1 MISVFR
7 KEVAG
12 FLNSLIAYIVIS
24 VFLTCIGLL
33 MWVFPQT
40 NVLDYGFADME
51 TLFGLAPYVF
61 MFLIPAICM
70 KFFAEEKKSGT
81 MELLFTRPL
90 MDLQVILGKYFAGLF
105 LVVFSLLPT
114 LIYYYSVYELG
125 SPKGNL
131 DSAGIMGSYIG
142 LLLLGSFFTAL
153 GVLASSFTENQII
166 AFILG
171 AFLCFIFYDGI
182 DALASLDTVGSTG
195 QLIERL
201 GVVYHYNALSRGLM
215 DSRDILYFLS
225 ITAATLLFTKLV
237 IGSRKW

>member
-1 MISVFR
+1 MISIFR

-12 FLNSLIAYIVIS
+12 FLNSLIGYMVIS
-24 VFLTCIGLL
+24 VFLTGIGLM

-40 NVLDYGFADME
+40 NVLDYGFAE
-51 TLFGLAPYVF
+51 LGTLFGLAPYVF

-70 KFFAEEKKSGT
+70 KFFAEEQKSGT
-81 MELLFTRPL
+81 IEILYTRPVT
-90 MDLQVILGKYFAGLF
+90 DLQVILGKYFAGLF
-105 LVVFSLLPT
+105 LVIFSLLPT
-114 LIYYYSVYELG
+114 FIYYFSIHELG

-153 GVLASSFTENQII
+153 GVFASSITENQIV

-182 DALASLDTVGSTG
+182 AAMASLEAIGSAG
-195 QLIERL
+195 HFIEQL

-225 ITAATLLFTKLV
+225 ITATTILLTNLV

>member
-24 VFLTCIGLL
+24 VFLTSIGLL

-40 NVLDYGFADME
+40 NILDYGFADME

-90 MDLQVILGKYFAGLF
+90 TDLQVILGKYFAGLF
-105 LVVFSLLPT
+105 LVIFSLLPT

-131 DSAGIMGSYIG
+131 DSAGIIGSYIG
-142 LLLLGSFFTAL
+142 LLLLGSCFTAL
-153 GVLASSFTENQII
+153 GVLASSITENQII

-182 DALASLDTVGSTG
+182 DALASLATVGSAG

-215 DSRDILYFLS
+215 DSRDVLYFLS
-225 ITAATLLFTKLV
+225 ITTATLLFTKLV

>member
-1 MISVFR
+1 VISVFR

-24 VFLTCIGLL
+24 VFLTGIGLL
-33 MWVFPQT
+33 MWVFPRT
-40 NVLDYGFADME
+40 NILDYGYADMA
-51 TLFGLAPYVF
+51 TLFALAPYVF

-70 KFFAEEKKSGT
+70 KFFAEERKSGT

-90 MDLQVILGKYFAGLF
+90 TDMQVILGKYFAGLF

-142 LLLLGSFFTAL
+142 LLLLGTFFTAL
-153 GVLASSFTENQII
+153 GVLSSSVTENQIV

-171 AFLCFIFYDGI
+171 AFLCFIWYDGLEAFSSMESI
-182 DALASLDTVGSTG
+182 GPLGYLV
-195 QLIERL
+195 ERI
-201 GVVYHYNALSRGLM
+201 GTVYHYNALSRGLM
-215 DSRDILYFLS
+215 DSRDVLYFIS
-225 ITAATLLFTKLV
+225 ITSATLLLTKLV

>member
-24 VFLTCIGLL
+24 VFLTSIGLL

-40 NVLDYGFADME
+40 NILDYGFADME

-81 MELLFTRPL
+81 IELLFTRPL
-90 MDLQVILGKYFAGLF
+90 TDLQVILGKYFAGLF
-105 LVVFSLLPT
+105 LVIFSLLPT

-131 DSAGIMGSYIG
+131 DSAGIIGSYIG
-142 LLLLGSFFTAL
+142 LLLLGSCFTAL
-153 GVLASSFTENQII
+153 GVLASSITENQII

-182 DALASLDTVGSTG
+182 DALASLATVGSAG

-215 DSRDILYFLS
+215 DSRDVLYFLS
-225 ITAATLLFTKLV
+225 ITTATLLFTKLV

>member
-1 MISVFR
+1 MT
-7 KEVAG
+7 G
-12 FLNSLIAYIVIS
+12 
-24 VFLTCIGLL
+24 IGLI

-40 NVLDYGFADME
+40 NVLDYGFADMGS
-51 TLFGLAPYVF
+51 LFGMAPYVF

-70 KFFAEEKKSGT
+70 KLFAEERKSGT
-81 MELLFTRPL
+81 MELLFTQPL
-90 MDLQVILGKYFAGLF
+90 TDMQVILGKYFAGLF
-105 LVVFSLLPT
+105 LVAFSLLPT

-142 LLLLGSFFTAL
+142 LFLLGSFFTAL
-153 GVLASSFTENQII
+153 GVFASSITENQIV

-171 AFLCFIFYDGI
+171 AFLCFLWYDGV
-182 DALASLDTVGSTG
+182 DAIALLETNGLSGHF
-195 QLIERL
+195 IERL
-201 GVVYHYNALSRGLM
+201 GVVYHYNALSRGLL

-225 ITAATLLFTKLV
+225 MTTATILLTKLV

>member
-12 FLNSLIAYIVIS
+12 FLNSLIAYIVVS
-24 VFLTCIGLL
+24 VFLTSVGLL

-40 NVLDYGFADME
+40 NILDYGFADME

-90 MDLQVILGKYFAGLF
+90 TDLQVILGKYFAGLF
-105 LVVFSLLPT
+105 LVIFSLLPT

-153 GVLASSFTENQII
+153 GVLASSITENQII

-182 DALASLDTVGSTG
+182 DALASLATVGSAG

>member
-1 MISVFR
+1 VISIFR

-12 FLNSLIAYIVIS
+12 FLNSLIGYMVIS
-24 VFLTCIGLL
+24 VFLTGIGLM

-40 NVLDYGFADME
+40 NVLDYGFAE
-51 TLFGLAPYVF
+51 LGTLFGLAPYVF

-70 KFFAEEKKSGT
+70 KFFAEEQKSGT
-81 MELLFTRPL
+81 IEILYTRPVT
-90 MDLQVILGKYFAGLF
+90 DLQVILGKYFAGLF
-105 LVVFSLLPT
+105 LVIFSLLPT
-114 LIYYYSVYELG
+114 FIYYFSIHELG

-153 GVLASSFTENQII
+153 GVFASSITENQIV

-182 DALASLDTVGSTG
+182 AAMASLEAIGSAG
-195 QLIERL
+195 HFIEQL

-225 ITAATLLFTKLV
+225 ITATTILLTNLV

>member
-7 KEVAG
+7 KEVSG
-12 FLNSLIAYIVIS
+12 FLNSLIAYVVIS
-24 VFLTCIGLL
+24 VFLTGIGLL

-51 TLFGLAPYVF
+51 ILFGVAPYVF

-70 KFFAEEKKSGT
+70 KLFAEEKKAGT

-90 MDLQVILGKYFAGLF
+90 RDREVILGKYFAALF
-105 LVVFSLLPT
+105 LVAFSLLPT
-114 LIYYYSVYELG
+114 LIYYFSVYQLG
-125 SPKGNL
+125 NPKGNL
-131 DSAGIMGSYIG
+131 DTAGIMGSYVG

-153 GVLASSFTENQII
+153 GLLASSITENQVV
-166 AFILG
+166 AFIFG
-171 AFLCFIFYDGI
+171 AFLCFISYDGI
-182 DALASLDTVGSTG
+182 DALSSMESMGALGHAVES
-195 QLIERL
+195 L

-215 DSRDILYFLS
+215 DSRDVLYFIS
-225 ITAATLLFTKLV
+225 VTIGALLVTKLV

>member
-1 MISVFR
+1 MISVFK

-24 VFLTCIGLL
+24 VFLTGIGLL

-40 NVLDYGFADME
+40 NILDYGYADMNS
-51 TLFGLAPYVF
+51 LFGLAPYVF

-90 MDLQVILGKYFAGLF
+90 TDIQVVLGKYLAGLF
-105 LVVFSLLPT
+105 LVVFALLPT
-114 LIYYYSVYELG
+114 LIYYYSVSQLG
-125 SPKGNL
+125 NPEGNL
-131 DSAGIMGSYIG
+131 DSAGIAGSYVG

-153 GVLASSFTENQII
+153 GVLASSLTENQIV

-171 AFLCFIFYDGI
+171 AFLCFLWYDGI
-182 DALASLDTVGSTG
+182 QAVSQLDLLGG
-195 QLIERL
+195 AGYGIERL

-225 ITAATLLFTKLV
+225 ITTATLLVTRL
-237 IGSRKW
+237 IISSRKW

>member
-7 KEVAG
+7 KEVAA
-12 FLNSLIAYIVIS
+12 FLNSLIAYIVIG
-24 VFLTCIGLL
+24 VFLTGIGLL

-40 NVLDYGFADME
+40 NILDYGFADME

-90 MDLQVILGKYFAGLF
+90 TDLQVILGKYLAGLF
-105 LVVFSLLPT
+105 LVLFSLLPT

-125 SPKGNL
+125 NPKGNL

-142 LLLLGSFFTAL
+142 LLLLGAFFTSL
-153 GVLASSFTENQII
+153 GVLASSLTENQIV

-171 AFLCFIFYDGI
+171 AFLCFLWYDGLEAI
-182 DALASLDTVGSTG
+182 ASIQAIGSAG
-195 QLIERL
+195 HLVERL

-215 DSRDILYFLS
+215 DSRDIMYFLS
-225 ITAATLLFTKLV
+225 ITTVAILLTKLV

>member
-12 FLNSLIAYIVIS
+12 FLNSLIAYMVIS
-24 VFLTCIGLL
+24 VFLTGIGLL
-33 MWVFPQT
+33 IWVFPQT
-40 NVLDYGFADME
+40 NILDYGFAEME

-70 KFFAEEKKSGT
+70 KFFAEERKSGT

-90 MDLQVILGKYFAGLF
+90 TDLQVILGKYFAGLF

-114 LIYYYSVYELG
+114 LIYYYSVYQLG

-131 DSAGIMGSYIG
+131 DSAGIFGSYIG
-142 LLLLGSFFTAL
+142 LFFLGSFFTAL
-153 GVLASSFTENQII
+153 GVLASAVTENQIV

-171 AFLCFIFYDGI
+171 AFLCFLWYDGV
-182 DALASLDTVGSTG
+182 DAIASLETAGITG
-195 QLIERL
+195 HLIERL
-201 GVVYHYNALSRGLM
+201 GVVYHYDALSRGLM

-225 ITAATLLFTKLV
+225 ITTGTILLTNLV

>member
-1 MISVFR
+1 MISIFR

-12 FLNSLIAYIVIS
+12 FLNSLIGYMVIS
-24 VFLTCIGLL
+24 VFLTAIGLM

-40 NVLDYGFADME
+40 NVLDYGFAE
-51 TLFGLAPYVF
+51 LGTLFGLAPYVF

-70 KFFAEEKKSGT
+70 KFFAEEQKSGT
-81 MELLFTRPL
+81 IEILYTRPVT
-90 MDLQVILGKYFAGLF
+90 DLQVILGKYFAGLF
-105 LVVFSLLPT
+105 LVIFSLLPT
-114 LIYYYSVYELG
+114 FIYYYSIHELG

-153 GVLASSFTENQII
+153 GVFASSITENQIV

-182 DALASLDTVGSTG
+182 DALASLEAIGSAG
-195 QLIERL
+195 HFIEQL

-225 ITAATLLFTKLV
+225 ITATTILLTNLV

>member
-24 VFLTCIGLL
+24 VFLTSIGLL

-40 NVLDYGFADME
+40 NILDYGFADME

-90 MDLQVILGKYFAGLF
+90 TDIQVILGKYFAGLF
-105 LVVFSLLPT
+105 LVIFSLLPT
-114 LIYYYSVYELG
+114 VIYYYSVYELG

-131 DSAGIMGSYIG
+131 DSAGIIGSYIG
-142 LLLLGSFFTAL
+142 LLLLGSCFTAL
-153 GVLASSFTENQII
+153 GVLASSITENQII

-182 DALASLDTVGSTG
+182 DALASLATVGSAG

-215 DSRDILYFLS
+215 DSRDVLYFLS
-225 ITAATLLFTKLV
+225 ITTATLLFTKLV

>member
-1 MISVFR
+1 MISIFR

-12 FLNSLIAYIVIS
+12 FLNSLIGYMVIS
-24 VFLTCIGLL
+24 VFLTGIGLM

-40 NVLDYGFADME
+40 NVLDYGFAE
-51 TLFGLAPYVF
+51 LGTLFGLAPYVF

-70 KFFAEEKKSGT
+70 KFFAEERKSGT
-81 MELLFTRPL
+81 IEILYTRPVT
-90 MDLQVILGKYFAGLF
+90 DLQVILGKYFAGLF
-105 LVVFSLLPT
+105 LVIFSLLPT
-114 LIYYYSVYELG
+114 FIYYFSIHELG

-153 GVLASSFTENQII
+153 GVFASSITENQIV

-182 DALASLDTVGSTG
+182 AAMASLEAIGSAG
-195 QLIERL
+195 HFIEQL

-225 ITAATLLFTKLV
+225 ITATTILLTNLV

>member
-1 MISVFR
+1 MISIFR

-12 FLNSLIAYIVIS
+12 FLNSLIGYMVIS
-24 VFLTCIGLL
+24 VFLTGIGLM

-40 NVLDYGFADME
+40 NVLDYGFAE
-51 TLFGLAPYVF
+51 LGTLFGLAPYVF

-70 KFFAEEKKSGT
+70 KFFAEERKSGT
-81 MELLFTRPL
+81 IEILYTRPVT
-90 MDLQVILGKYFAGLF
+90 DLQVILGKYFAGLF
-105 LVVFSLLPT
+105 LVIFSLLPT
-114 LIYYYSVYELG
+114 FIYYFSIHELG

-153 GVLASSFTENQII
+153 GVFASSITENQIV

-182 DALASLDTVGSTG
+182 DALASLEAIGSAG
-195 QLIERL
+195 HFIEQL

-225 ITAATLLFTKLV
+225 ITATTILLTNLV

>member
-1 MISVFR
+1 
-7 KEVAG
+7 
-12 FLNSLIAYIVIS
+12 
-24 VFLTCIGLL
+24 

-70 KFFAEEKKSGT
+70 RLFAEEKKAGT

-90 MDLQVILGKYFAGLF
+90 RDIEVILGKYFAGVF
-105 LVVFSLLPT
+105 LVLFSLLPT
-114 LIYYYSVYELG
+114 LIYYYSVYQLG
-125 SPKGNL
+125 NPKGNL
-131 DSAGIMGSYIG
+131 DTAGIMGSYVG

-153 GVLASSFTENQII
+153 GVLASSLTENQVV

-171 AFLCFIFYDGI
+171 AFLCFISYDGI
-182 DALASLDTVGSTG
+182 DALASMETLGSLG
-195 QLIERL
+195 HAIERL

-215 DSRDILYFLS
+215 DSRDILYFIS
-225 ITAATLLFTKLV
+225 VTMAALLVTKLI

>member
-1 MISVFR
+1 MISIFR

-12 FLNSLIAYIVIS
+12 FLNSLIGYMVIS
-24 VFLTCIGLL
+24 VFLTGIGLM

-40 NVLDYGFADME
+40 NVLDYGFAE
-51 TLFGLAPYVF
+51 LGTLFGLAPYVF

-70 KFFAEEKKSGT
+70 KFFAEEQKSGT
-81 MELLFTRPL
+81 IEILYTRPVT
-90 MDLQVILGKYFAGLF
+90 DLQVILGKYFAGLF
-105 LVVFSLLPT
+105 LVIFSLLPT
-114 LIYYYSVYELG
+114 LIYYYSIHELG

-142 LLLLGSFFTAL
+142 LILLGSFFTAL
-153 GVLASSFTENQII
+153 GVFASCITENQIV

-182 DALASLDTVGSTG
+182 DALASLEAIGSAG
-195 QLIERL
+195 HFIEQL

-225 ITAATLLFTKLV
+225 ITATTILLTNLV

>member
-12 FLNSLIAYIVIS
+12 FLNSLIAYVVIS
-24 VFLTCIGLL
+24 VFLTGIGLL

-40 NVLDYGFADME
+40 NILDYGFAEME

-70 KFFAEEKKSGT
+70 KFFAEERKSGT

-90 MDLQVILGKYFAGLF
+90 TDLQVILGKYFAGLF

-131 DSAGIMGSYIG
+131 DSAGIFGSYIG
-142 LLLLGSFFTAL
+142 LFFLGSFFTAL
-153 GVLASSFTENQII
+153 GVLASAVTENQIV

-171 AFLCFIFYDGI
+171 AFLCFLWYDGV
-182 DALASLDTVGSTG
+182 DAIASLETAGITG
-195 QLIERL
+195 HLIERL
-201 GVVYHYNALSRGLM
+201 GVVYHYDALSRGLM

-225 ITAATLLFTKLV
+225 ITTGTILLTNLV

>member
-1 MISVFR
+1 MISMFR

-24 VFLTCIGLL
+24 VFLTGIGLL

-70 KFFAEEKKSGT
+70 RLFAEEKKAGT

-90 MDLQVILGKYFAGLF
+90 RDTEVILGKYFAGVF
-105 LVVFSLLPT
+105 LVLFALLPT
-114 LIYYYSVYELG
+114 LIYYYSVYQLG
-125 SPKGNL
+125 NPKGNL
-131 DSAGIMGSYIG
+131 DTAAIMGSYVG

-153 GVLASSFTENQII
+153 GVLASSLTENQVV

-171 AFLCFIFYDGI
+171 AFLCFISYDGI
-182 DALASLDTVGSTG
+182 DALASMDSLGSLG
-195 QLIERL
+195 HSIERL

-215 DSRDILYFLS
+215 DSRDVLYFIS
-225 ITAATLLFTKLV
+225 VTIAALLVTKLI

>member
-12 FLNSLIAYIVIS
+12 FLNSLIAYIVVS
-24 VFLTCIGLL
+24 VFLTGIGLL

-40 NVLDYGFADME
+40 NILDYGFADME

-90 MDLQVILGKYFAGLF
+90 TDLQVILGKYFAGLF
-105 LVVFSLLPT
+105 LVIFSLLPT

-153 GVLASSFTENQII
+153 GVLASSITENQII

-182 DALASLDTVGSTG
+182 DALASLATVGSAG

>member
-1 MISVFR
+1 VISLFR

-12 FLNSLIAYIVIS
+12 FLNSLIAYMVIS
-24 VFLTCIGLL
+24 VFLTGIGLL

-51 TLFGLAPYVF
+51 SLFGLAPYVF

-70 KFFAEEKKSGT
+70 RFFAEEKKSGT

-90 MDLQVILGKYFAGLF
+90 TDLQVVMGKYFAGLF
-105 LVVFSLLPT
+105 LVLFSLLPT

-125 SPKGNL
+125 NPRGNL
-131 DSAGIMGSYIG
+131 DSAGIAGSYVG

-153 GVLASSFTENQII
+153 GVLASSLTENQIV

-171 AFLCFIFYDGI
+171 AFLCFIWYDGI
-182 DALASLDTVGSTG
+182 DAISQLDLLGGSG
-195 QLIERL
+195 HQLERL
-201 GVVYHYNALSRGLM
+201 GVVFHYNSLSRGLM
-215 DSRDILYFLS
+215 DSRDIIYFLS
-225 ITAATLLFTKLV
+225 ITTATLLLTKLI

>member
-1 MISVFR
+1 MISIFR

-12 FLNSLIAYIVIS
+12 FLNSLIGYMVIS
-24 VFLTCIGLL
+24 VFLTGIGLM

-40 NVLDYGFADME
+40 NVLDYGFAE
-51 TLFGLAPYVF
+51 LGTLFGLAPYVF

-70 KFFAEEKKSGT
+70 KFFAEEQKSGT
-81 MELLFTRPL
+81 IEILYTRPVT
-90 MDLQVILGKYFAGLF
+90 DLQVILGKYFAGLF
-105 LVVFSLLPT
+105 LVIFSLLPT
-114 LIYYYSVYELG
+114 LIYYYSIHELG

-142 LLLLGSFFTAL
+142 LILLGSFFTAL
-153 GVLASSFTENQII
+153 GVFASCITENQIV

-182 DALASLDTVGSTG
+182 AAMASLEAIGSAG
-195 QLIERL
+195 HFIEQL

-225 ITAATLLFTKLV
+225 ITATTILLTNLV

>member
-1 MISVFR
+1 VISIFR

-12 FLNSLIAYIVIS
+12 FLNSLIGYMVIS
-24 VFLTCIGLL
+24 VFLTGIGLM

-40 NVLDYGFADME
+40 NVLDYGFAE
-51 TLFGLAPYVF
+51 LGTLFGLAPYVF

-70 KFFAEEKKSGT
+70 KFFAEEQKSGT
-81 MELLFTRPL
+81 IEILYTRPVT
-90 MDLQVILGKYFAGLF
+90 DLQVILGKYFAGLF
-105 LVVFSLLPT
+105 LVIFSLLPT
-114 LIYYYSVYELG
+114 LIYYYSIHELG

-153 GVLASSFTENQII
+153 GVFASSITENQIV

-182 DALASLDTVGSTG
+182 AAMASLGAIGSAG
-195 QLIERL
+195 HFIEQL

-225 ITAATLLFTKLV
+225 ITATTILLTNLV
-237 IGSRKW
+237 IGSRTW

>member
-12 FLNSLIAYIVIS
+12 FLNSLIAYIVIG
-24 VFLTCIGLL
+24 VFLTGIGLL

-40 NVLDYGFADME
+40 NILDYGFADME

-90 MDLQVILGKYFAGLF
+90 TDLQVILGKYLAGLF
-105 LVVFSLLPT
+105 LVLFSLLPT

-125 SPKGNL
+125 NPKGNL

-142 LLLLGSFFTAL
+142 LLLLGAFFTSL
-153 GVLASSFTENQII
+153 GVLASSLTENQIV

-171 AFLCFIFYDGI
+171 AFLCFLWYDGLEAI
-182 DALASLDTVGSTG
+182 ASIQAIGSAG
-195 QLIERL
+195 HLIERM

-215 DSRDILYFLS
+215 DSRDILYFFS
-225 ITAATLLFTKLV
+225 ITAVAILLTKLV